1 MYNLNQS
8 YSGGFLN
15 YMDMKSINLAGASS
29 KQLKQTLIDAA
40 VALGKIKEGEVTI
53 DNFDSTLK
61 KKWADREVMERGFGD
76 FAKLTTEVYKS
87 YDAVRGVYTIDD
99 KEYTTASE
107 AIAALG
113 TRYGELGYKALK
125 SAQECKTFKEVV
137 AATADAVSTQW
148 LRIWKSIFGNYDEAR
163 ELWTGLANG
172 IYDTFVMPLINFR
185 QRIESIMAF
194 NPFQSIVDTINNS
207 TIGEVAETVKN
218 VTNSLEYYQE
228 MKDKIWNGDY
238 KNQPYRKPLLEEE
251 GHNYEVLQ
259 SLVNKGYEYKLTME
273 DCIEAEEK
281 FGIQIDRSSDNME
294 EVTQQLQKLSD
305 QKLKDAGLTD
315 AQIKQYH
322 ELEEIAKSLGKTVTE
337 VTGRDLFIGSFRNIG
352 EAISDIIKS
361 ITHAWHNV
369 FHPDG
374 KENEELNNAF
384 SILQRIYKIT
394 ELIRDRVKRLTE
406 DIDGDSEGEKK
417 ISKLT
422 RTLQGLFAIL
432 HLITSFIGAGFR
444 LAFKVLEG
452 VLSAFNISILDFTAI
467 IGDAIYNFDRWVR
480 ENNIIV
486 KTVKTITEWIIKAV
500 KATKEWIDHNE
511 KIQAVLSRVRQYF
524 SDFVKGIKD
533 WVSGLKEADNI
544 PKYIFD
550 GLVNGIKSFGGIAYN
565 ALSAFII
572 GLIELV
578 KNLLGIHSPSLVFM
592 AIGAMIMAGLWI
604 GLKDGASPILEFF
617 RSFWNSIIDIAK
629 NMNIGNILAITLSV
643 GFLYTFNKI
652 VKTIS
657 NAVGAISSLTSAFK
671 SIGDAVK
678 NLSKA
683 LILRGV
689 AEIIK
694 GVGIA
699 LLALAGAL
707 YIISKIDANKV
718 WQSVGVLASIAGIL
732 VILAGGLILL
742 SKFTKTAS
750 VLDLGKTLGLLI
762 AMVAAIYLMVN
773 ALKKLG
779 KMDNFEEAFDRLKRV
794 LIAMGSF
801 VVSLIA
807 VTGVA
812 KVADTGLDALSKF
825 LIKLS
830 LSLLLIVAFMKLAG
844 KLKAGDIIK
853 GTIVMGLMALYLK
866 AVNKMIET
874 TSKSAYSTKSF
885 TSFGKMALE
894 LGLALTLFAVALKI
908 AGKLKA
914 GDIIKG
920 TVLLG
925 LITGF
930 IYALVAITKN
940 SKIEAT
946 KIKEIHKIG
955 LMVLELSTS
964 MLIIA
969 IAMKIIGMLTTSDIV
984 KGTIVMIA
992 FGTLVAALVAVINV
1006 TGRLGKGMTS
1016 NVDFKKIAAFMTSL
1030 SMSLLM
1036 LSGAIAILGML
1047 KTEQLVKGVTAV
1059 GVLMLA
1065 IAGMMRLIGNLNMS
1079 FADAA
1084 TIAILGTVITVIS
1097 AMVIAFANQDPG
1109 RLLLGASV
1117 MTIILGVL
1125 GGILLA
1131 LSKIKFTGSG
1141 SDAKTS
1147 IKKVATLAAEL
1158 LILAV
1163 PLVAFVGVLMLMNFV
1178 DNDSILQKATAL
1190 SILFSAMALIVTGF
1204 NKIDGR
1210 MLGNKLSSL
1219 KKIATLAVELTIL
1232 AVPMAAFAGVLH
1244 LMNGVEN
1251 PIQNATALA
1260 LLIAAMSVIIVA
1272 FQALGN
1278 IIGKSGA
1285 AIAAIGA
1292 LISEGLLAIMGL
1304 IAREFAWVLSSMN
1317 DVKNPMKNAL
1327 ALITLI
1333 TAMSLIMVAFVAIG
1347 GILTATGVG
1356 ILAALVGG
1364 AVFELLLAAMGL
1376 IAFEFAAVLNSMS
1389 DTRNAVQNAAALV
1402 LLIGALTAI
1411 MTALMAVGTVATLS
1425 IVGIAGYEVAL
1436 LGLSQLIHKLEDVIG
1451 LLDSIGNIKD
1461 AANKMTLFTTL
1472 ITVITKTCI
1481 VLASTGGRLL
1491 VADAAITALIAIL
1504 VGFGGIATAVGAITD
1519 KIPALKDFADH
1530 GIDVFKK
1537 LAGGLGEIV
1546 GSLFAG
1552 LSSGL
1557 PKIGENLSSF
1567 INNAKGFIEGIKEFD
1582 GGARKGAE
1590 CLIDTLKELIKENVI
1605 EKVSTLFTGGKSFAR
1620 LGTELNKFADNMGN
1634 FTDKMADMDG
1644 KAAAGAKAIAE
1655 CISTLVNANLV
1666 DNLTKFIGG
1675 IVTLGHYED
1684 LGSFAKKFGKVGK
1697 GVKEFKDN
1705 LGTFS
1710 SSDKDS
1716 MSAASEAIKALADA
1730 AKVVNGLNDGN
1741 LIRAAKEALGAHTED
1756 ILTFAQKFGEVG
1768 KGVREYMKNIGG
1780 DFTSQDLE
1788 SVRASADAIKALGDA
1803 AQSVQQITETTYT
1816 KQLHSDEASK
1826 KMQDRIDQQ
1835 KSWKQQHPVLSWL
1848 SNGWDEVK
1856 TTSDIKKI
1864 AKDDEAVNGEINKV
1878 VEKRTMSIDELGN
1891 KLPAL
1896 GRKIKDFMTSLNSIP
1911 EADYSRINDF
1921 LTALNYVKDL
1931 AQAVTMDGADKI
1943 DEFGKGLEGFPTH
1956 IKNFIAAFNDMTV
1969 DDETKKNMEY
1979 LSKEAPNWMEKFGAL
1994 MAEDKV
2000 PDNLKGAPVDENNVV
2015 KGINIET
2022 LKDKLQIFKVV
2033 VDALKDI
2040 PDDLDAE
2047 KLTSVTDAMSKIT
2060 SNEVK
2065 SFITALSSDDFKMDN
2080 VSKNM
2085 EFLGTALSTL
2095 SGIITEGMDEDKIN
2109 RINKAI
2115 ELLSSINELIGSVGQ
2130 NNDTDSFSRFIT
2142 DIGSLGVK
2150 IEDFV
2155 NKMKAIDGGN
2165 GGGSTIDSA
2174 VKAFNKLKDVG
2185 KDFDF
2190 SSSDEILEYAQE
2202 LESSGQYIENFVN
2215 SLNLDEGELN
2225 SISEMVKTW
2234 VYAVRDELNSESSKH
2249 EVWAGGKDMM
2259 TGALGPLNGDAEIES
2274 DATKVGEYVVQGF
2287 INGMNNKS
2295 GAVWDA
2301 ACAIAKK
2308 ALSAMKETTKEQSP
2322 SKEAFKIGAY
2332 VDMGFINGM
2341 NSLADDVYEAS
2352 YGVADQAMV
2361 GLTRSISNISAI
2373 IENDMDATPT
2383 IRPVLDLSD
2392 VEAGV
2397 GTLNSMMDNTT
2408 GILRAPTIG
2417 VFNNLGSISD
2427 TMNSRRQN
2435 GGEVVDAID
2444 RLGKNLDNTS
2454 GDTYNINGIRVDSDE
2469 QITEAVSTLVRA
2481 ARIDRRS

>member
-137 AATADAVSTQW
+137 DATADAVSTQW

-480 ENNIIV
+480 ENNIIAE
-486 KTVKTITEWIIKAV
+486 TVKKITEWIIKAA
-500 KATKEWIDHNE
+500 KATKEWVDHNE

-544 PKYIFD
+544 PKYIFE

-643 GFLYTFNKI
+643 GFLYVFNKI

-671 SIGDAVK
+671 SIGDAIK

-750 VLDLGKTLGLLI
+750 VLDLGKTLGLLM
-762 AMVAAIYLMVN
+762 AMVAAIYLMVS

-807 VTGVA
+807 VTGIA

-866 AVNKMIET
+866 AVNKMIEA

-920 TVLLG
+920 TILLS

-930 IYALVAITKN
+930 IYALIAITKK

-955 LMVLELSTS
+955 LMVLELSAS

-969 IAMKIIGMLTTSDIV
+969 TAMKIMGMLTTSDIV

-992 FGTLVAALVAVINV
+992 FGALVAALVAVINI
-1006 TGRLGKGMTS
+1006 TGRLGKGITS
-1016 NVDFKKIAAFMTSL
+1016 NVDFKKIATFMTSL
-1030 SMSLLM
+1030 SMSLLI

-1059 GVLMLA
+1059 GILMLS

-1141 SDAKTS
+1141 TDAKTS
-1147 IKKVATLAAEL
+1147 IKKVAILAAEL
-1158 LILAV
+1158 LILAI
-1163 PLVAFVGVLMLMNFV
+1163 PLAAFVGILNLMNNV
-1178 DNDSILQKATAL
+1178 DNSIGKATALVELLGAAALIVAGLQKLSKYSLKTNTNLWKNFTKIFTLVAEMCLVGGPMYIFAQVLGSMPDINNPVAKATAL
-1190 SILFSAMALIVTGF
+1190 SELLIAAGLIVGGLQALSKFAGKDT
-1204 NKIDGR
+1204 KSAAI
-1210 MLGNKLSSL
+1210 SSL
-1219 KKIATLAVELTIL
+1219 FTLLSELLLAGLAGIAQ
-1232 AVPMAAFAGVLH
+1232 AFAGVL
-1244 LMNGVEN
+1244 
-1251 PIQNATALA
+1251 
-1260 LLIAAMSVIIVA
+1260 
-1272 FQALGN
+1272 
-1278 IIGKSGA
+1278 
-1285 AIAAIGA
+1285 
-1292 LISEGLLAIMGL
+1292 
-1304 IAREFAWVLSSMN
+1304 SSMN
-1317 DVKNPMKNAL
+1317 NVKNPMQNAK
-1327 ALITLI
+1327 ALVYLI
-1333 TAMSLIMVAFVAIG
+1333 TAMAWILSALAIVG
-1347 GILTATGVG
+1347 GVLAATEVG
-1356 ILAALVGG
+1356 ILAAVVGG
-1364 AVFELLLAAMGL
+1364 GVLELLFAGLAGL
-1376 IAFEFAAVLNSMS
+1376 SQAFAGVLNSMS
-1389 DTRNAVQNAAALV
+1389 DTHNAKQNAEALV
-1402 LLIGALTAI
+1402 ILITALTLIMGALAGI
-1411 MTALMAVGTVATLS
+1411 GTVAVLS
-1425 IVGIAGYEVAL
+1425 VVGIVGFLAAL
-1436 LGLSQLIHKLEDVIG
+1436 GGLKLLLLEMGDVID
-1451 LLDSIGNIKD
+1451 LLKKLNDIPDS
-1461 AANKMTLFTTL
+1461 ANKIKSFTKL
-1472 ITVITKTCI
+1472 IESIAKVCAI
-1481 VLASTGGRLL
+1481 LASVGGRLL
-1491 VADAAITALIAIL
+1491 VADVAISGLIKIL
-1504 VGFGGIATAVGAITD
+1504 ESFGLVATAVGFVTD
-1519 KIPALKDFADH
+1519 KIPDLKDFADH
-1530 GIDVFKK
+1530 GIEVFKI
-1537 LAGGLGEIV
+1537 LASGLGEIL

-1552 LSSGL
+1552 LSSDL
-1557 PKIGENLSSF
+1557 PEIGTNLSDF
-1567 INNAKGFIEGIKEFD
+1567 MTNAKTFIDEIKDFD
-1582 GGARKGAE
+1582 DSAQRGARS
-1590 CLIDTLKELIKENVI
+1590 LVDVLKELIKENI
-1605 EKVSTLFTGGKSFAR
+1605 WEKLTSWLAGGESFAR
-1620 LGTELNKFADNMGN
+1620 LGTELTNFAKNMKG
-1634 FTDKMADMDG
+1634 FMDAMKDMG
-1644 KAAAGAKAIAE
+1644 ASQGAVNAAKILVD
-1655 CISTLVNANLV
+1655 CISTLTKSNFINGLSNIKLPAGGLSGIISAITGNDDSRIEIGQSLSEFADQFGDLGEGLKKFADKLKGFNKSDVEKFSAAADAVSALV
-1666 DNLTKFIGG
+1666 DAAKKVNEINDGAVG
-1675 IVTLGHYED
+1675 RALGKEFFNAEYEN
-1684 LGSFAKKFGKVGK
+1684 LGSFGEKMADAGVGLAAFASAINGRFSQEDAERVKIAAESIKAMAEAANAVTSITTVAVKIGSLGDVLDEFSKDGRFIDKAANAFKKINTVESTVTTTVPIQEFIYNMITLADHLHIFLDHLGNLDDSKIDKIQLMNTALGHIKDIAVAASGDDLGDKLKKAGKAFAKFPQYMKDFSMAINGGTIQEFYQDMSGSNWVEGGKTAVNNIEVEALNIEKFKSALGVFQTIAESVNSIQIEDTTKLDNLSSAMEKLGSDSVKNFLKDFGSGDVDLSKFNDNMTNMKDGLDTLVSSIGTIDDTTANKMETCKSVLEILGQISGSDSDSALGKISNSASSTVDLKTYGENLKNFVDQLKKFVD
-1697 GVKEFKDN
+1697 GVIEVDSNGNVTKAKTAFDNILKITEGITKEKIENISN
-1705 LGTFS
+1705 LSGALQSAAVQMLQGFVN
-1710 SSDKDS
+1710 S
-1716 MSAASEAIKALADA
+1716 MSGES
-1730 AKVVNGLNDGN
+1730 GL
-1741 LIRAAKEALGAHTED
+1741 T
-1756 ILTFAQKFGEVG
+1756 
-1768 KGVREYMKNIGG
+1768 
-1780 DFTSQDLE
+1780 
-1788 SVRASADAIKALGDA
+1788 
-1803 AQSVQQITETTYT
+1803 
-1816 KQLHSDEASK
+1816 
-1826 KMQDRIDQQ
+1826 
-1835 KSWKQQHPVLSWL
+1835 
-1848 SNGWDEVK
+1848 
-1856 TTSDIKKI
+1856 
-1864 AKDDEAVNGEINKV
+1864 
-1878 VEKRTMSIDELGN
+1878 SID
-1891 KLPAL
+1891 
-1896 GRKIKDFMTSLNSIP
+1896 SI
-1911 EADYSRINDF
+1911 A
-1921 LTALNYVKDL
+1921 TAWANR
-1931 AQAVTMDGADKI
+1931 
-1943 DEFGKGLEGFPTH
+1943 
-1956 IKNFIAAFNDMTV
+1956 
-1969 DDETKKNMEY
+1969 
-1979 LSKEAPNWMEKFGAL
+1979 
-1994 MAEDKV
+1994 
-2000 PDNLKGAPVDENNVV
+2000 
-2015 KGINIET
+2015 
-2022 LKDKLQIFKVV
+2022 LQ
-2033 VDALKDI
+2033 
-2040 PDDLDAE
+2040 
-2047 KLTSVTDAMSKIT
+2047 
-2060 SNEVK
+2060 
-2065 SFITALSSDDFKMDN
+2065 TALSSDANIGYVWNGAKEMLT
-2080 VSKNM
+2080 K
-2085 EFLGTALSTL
+2085 ALSP
-2095 SGIITEGMDEDKIN
+2095 
-2109 RINKAI
+2109 
-2115 ELLSSINELIGSVGQ
+2115 LSSDNEIL
-2130 NNDTDSFSRFIT
+2130 
-2142 DIGSLGVK
+2142 
-2150 IEDFV
+2150 
-2155 NKMKAIDGGN
+2155 
-2165 GGGSTIDSA
+2165 
-2174 VKAFNKLKDVG
+2174 
-2185 KDFDF
+2185 
-2190 SSSDEILEYAQE
+2190 SSS
-2202 LESSGQYIENFVN
+2202 ESIGKYVASGY
-2215 SLNLDEGELN
+2215 
-2225 SISEMVKTW
+2225 
-2234 VYAVRDELNSESSKH
+2234 
-2249 EVWAGGKDMM
+2249 
-2259 TGALGPLNGDAEIES
+2259 
-2274 DATKVGEYVVQGF
+2274 
-2287 INGMNNKS
+2287 INGMSSKS
-2295 GAVWDA
+2295 SDVYQAAYNLAKRAMVGLQDGSAV
-2301 ACAIAKK
+2301 
-2308 ALSAMKETTKEQSP
+2308 ESP
-2322 SKEAFKIGAY
+2322 SKIAFSIGR
-2332 VDMGFINGM
+2332 FIDIGLMNGM
-2341 NSLADDVYEAS
+2341 NSLADDVYDAS
-2352 YGVADQAMV
+2352 YGVADQAMI

-2373 IENDMDATPT
+2373 IENDMDTTPT

>member
-87 YDAVRGVYTIDD
+87 YDAIRGVYTIDD

-137 AATADAVSTQW
+137 DATADAVSTQW

-207 TIGEVAETVKN
+207 TIGEVAKTAKN

-305 QKLKDAGLTD
+305 KKLKDAGLTD

-432 HLITSFIGAGFR
+432 HLITSFIGAGFK

-544 PKYIFD
+544 PKYIFE

-617 RSFWNSIIDIAK
+617 RSFWKSIIDIAK
-629 NMNIGNILAITLSV
+629 NMNIGNILAITISV
-643 GFLYTFNKI
+643 GFLYVFNKI

-750 VLDLGKTLGLLI
+750 VLDLGKTLGLLM
-762 AMVAAIYLMVN
+762 AMVTAIYLMVN

-807 VTGVA
+807 VTGIA

-866 AVNKMIET
+866 AVNKMIEA

-930 IYALVAITKN
+930 IYALIAITKN

-969 IAMKIIGMLTTSDIV
+969 TAMKIMGMLTASDIV
-984 KGTIVMIA
+984 KGTIVMIV
-992 FGTLVAALVAVINV
+992 FGALVAALVAVINI
-1006 TGRLGKGMTS
+1006 TGRLGKGIKS
-1016 NVDFKKIAAFMTSL
+1016 NVDFKKIATFMTSL
-1030 SMSLLM
+1030 SISLLM

-1059 GVLMLA
+1059 GILMLS
-1065 IAGMMRLIGNLNMS
+1065 IAGMMRLMGNLNMS

-1084 TIAILGTVITVIS
+1084 TIAILGAVITVIS

-1141 SDAKTS
+1141 TDAKTS
-1147 IKKVATLAAEL
+1147 IKKVAILAAEL
-1158 LILAV
+1158 LILAI
-1163 PLVAFVGVLMLMNFV
+1163 PLAAFVGILMLMNFV
-1178 DNDSILQKATAL
+1178 NEDSILQKATAL
-1190 SILFSAMALIVTGF
+1190 SILFSAMALIVTGL

-1210 MLGNKLSSL
+1210 ILGNKLSSL
-1219 KKIATLAVELTIL
+1219 KKIATLAAELTIL
-1232 AVPMAAFAGVLH
+1232 AIPMAAFAGVLH

-1260 LLIAAMSVIIVA
+1260 LLIAAMSVIIIA
-1272 FQALGN
+1272 FQELGKA
-1278 IIGKSGA
+1278 IGKSGA
-1285 AIAAIGA
+1285 VIAAVGA

-1304 IAREFAWVLSSMN
+1304 IAREFVWVLSSMN
-1317 DVKNPMKNAL
+1317 NVKNPMKNAL
-1327 ALITLI
+1327 ALVTLI

-1376 IAFEFAAVLNSMS
+1376 IAFKFAAVLNSMS
-1389 DTRNAVQNAAALV
+1389 DTRNAVQNAGALV
-1402 LLIGALTAI
+1402 ILIGALTAI
-1411 MTALMAVGTVATLS
+1411 MTALTAIGTVAVLS
-1425 IVGIAGYEVAL
+1425 VVGIVGFLAAL
-1436 LGLSQLIHKLEDVIG
+1436 GGLKLLLLEMGDVID
-1451 LLDSIGNIKD
+1451 LLKKLNDIPDS
-1461 AANKMTLFTTL
+1461 ANKIKSFTKL
-1472 ITVITKTCI
+1472 IESIAKVCA
-1481 VLASTGGRLL
+1481 VLALVGDRLL
-1491 VADAAITALIAIL
+1491 VADVAISGLIKIL
-1504 VGFGGIATAVGAITD
+1504 ESFGLVATAVGFVTD
-1519 KIPALKDFADH
+1519 KIPALKNFADN
-1530 GIDVFKK
+1530 GIEVFKK
-1537 LAGGLGEIV
+1537 LASGLGEIV

-1557 PKIGENLSSF
+1557 PEIGKNLSDF
-1567 INNAKGFIEGIKEFD
+1567 MTNAKTFIDEIKDFD
-1582 GGARKGAE
+1582 DSAQRGARS
-1590 CLIDTLKELIKENVI
+1590 LVDVLKELIKENI
-1605 EKVSTLFTGGKSFAR
+1605 WEKVTSWLAGGKSFAR
-1620 LGTELNKFADNMGN
+1620 LGTELTNFAKNMKG
-1634 FTDKMADMDG
+1634 FMDAMKDMG
-1644 KAAAGAKAIAE
+1644 ASQGAVNAAKILVD
-1655 CISTLVNANLV
+1655 CISTLTKSNFINGLSNIKLPAGGLTGIISAITGNDDGRIEIGQSLSEFADQFGDLGKGLKKFADKLKGFNKSDVEKFSAAADAVSALV
-1666 DNLTKFIGG
+1666 DAAKKVNEINDGAVG
-1675 IVTLGHYED
+1675 RALGKEFFNAEYEN
-1684 LGSFAKKFGKVGK
+1684 LGSFGEKMADAGVGLAAFASAINGRFSQEDAERVKIAAESIKAMAEAANAVTSITTVAVQIGSLGDAIGELSKEDGLAQKVANFRDKLTTSKATVTTTVPIQEFIYNMITLADHLHIFLDHLGNLDDSKIDKIQLMNTALGHIKDIAVAASGDDLGDKLKKVGK
-1697 GVKEFKDN
+1697 AFAKFPQYMKDFSIAINGGTVQEFYQDMSGSNWFDGGKTAVNNIEVEALNIEKFKGALAVFKTIADSVNSIQIVDTTKLDNLSSAMEKLGSDSVKNFLKDFGSSDVDLSKFNDNMTNMKEGLNTLVSAIGTIDDTTASKMETCKSMLETLGQISGSDSDSALGKISNSASSTVDLKTYGENLKNFVGQLKEFVDGIIEVDSNGNIEKAKKAFDN
-1705 LGTFS
+1705 ILKITEGITKEKIDNISNLSGALQSAAVQMLQGFVN
-1710 SSDKDS
+1710 S
-1716 MSAASEAIKALADA
+1716 MSGNS
-1730 AKVVNGLNDGN
+1730 GL
-1741 LIRAAKEALGAHTED
+1741 T
-1756 ILTFAQKFGEVG
+1756 
-1768 KGVREYMKNIGG
+1768 
-1780 DFTSQDLE
+1780 
-1788 SVRASADAIKALGDA
+1788 
-1803 AQSVQQITETTYT
+1803 
-1816 KQLHSDEASK
+1816 
-1826 KMQDRIDQQ
+1826 
-1835 KSWKQQHPVLSWL
+1835 
-1848 SNGWDEVK
+1848 
-1856 TTSDIKKI
+1856 
-1864 AKDDEAVNGEINKV
+1864 
-1878 VEKRTMSIDELGN
+1878 SID
-1891 KLPAL
+1891 
-1896 GRKIKDFMTSLNSIP
+1896 SI
-1911 EADYSRINDF
+1911 A
-1921 LTALNYVKDL
+1921 TAWANR
-1931 AQAVTMDGADKI
+1931 
-1943 DEFGKGLEGFPTH
+1943 
-1956 IKNFIAAFNDMTV
+1956 
-1969 DDETKKNMEY
+1969 
-1979 LSKEAPNWMEKFGAL
+1979 
-1994 MAEDKV
+1994 
-2000 PDNLKGAPVDENNVV
+2000 
-2015 KGINIET
+2015 
-2022 LKDKLQIFKVV
+2022 LQ
-2033 VDALKDI
+2033 
-2040 PDDLDAE
+2040 
-2047 KLTSVTDAMSKIT
+2047 
-2060 SNEVK
+2060 
-2065 SFITALSSDDFKMDN
+2065 TALSSDANIGYVWNGAKEMI
-2080 VSKNM
+2080 
-2085 EFLGTALSTL
+2085 TRALSP
-2095 SGIITEGMDEDKIN
+2095 
-2109 RINKAI
+2109 
-2115 ELLSSINELIGSVGQ
+2115 LSSDNEISSASESIGSYVASGYIKGMSSKSSDVYQ
-2130 NNDTDSFSRFIT
+2130 AAYN
-2142 DIGSLGVK
+2142 LGK
-2150 IEDFV
+2150 
-2155 NKMKAIDGGN
+2155 KAMAGLQDG
-2165 GGGSTIDSA
+2165 SA
-2174 VKAFNKLKDVG
+2174 V
-2185 KDFDF
+2185 
-2190 SSSDEILEYAQE
+2190 E
-2202 LESSGQYIENFVN
+2202 
-2215 SLNLDEGELN
+2215 
-2225 SISEMVKTW
+2225 
-2234 VYAVRDELNSESSKH
+2234 
-2249 EVWAGGKDMM
+2249 
-2259 TGALGPLNGDAEIES
+2259 
-2274 DATKVGEYVVQGF
+2274 
-2287 INGMNNKS
+2287 
-2295 GAVWDA
+2295 
-2301 ACAIAKK
+2301 
-2308 ALSAMKETTKEQSP
+2308 SP
-2322 SKEAFKIGAY
+2322 SKIAFSIGR
-2332 VDMGFINGM
+2332 FIDIGLMNGM

-2352 YGVADQAMV
+2352 YGVADQAMI

-2373 IENDMDATPT
+2373 IENDMDTTPT

-2427 TMNSRRQN
+2427 TMNTRRQN